1 MSVTAT
7 PNPYQNEL
15 QQVGQALHFLPKIT
29 NNGNGVGGNRMI
41 NDEASTSMN
50 VNVRTLSRVGS
61 IGSNHD
67 RYRYNINNNN
77 NNINE
82 SSMSFNK

>member
-29 NNGNGVGGNRMI
+29 NNGNGGGGGNRTNMM
-41 NDEASTSMN
+41 NDEASNSMN

-77 NNINE
+77 E

>member
-29 NNGNGVGGNRMI
+29 NNGNGGGGGNRMM

-77 NNINE
+77 NINE